1 MPDSPEMTDVFLNL
15 DAHYKITDNFSA
27 GIYGKTLLYSHY
39 AGTDSM
45 SSRLTGGIAVKYLF
59 R

>member
-15 DAHYKITDNFSA
+15 DAHYKITDNFST

-39 AGTDSM
+39 DGTDSM